1 MIRKCTN
8 YTTPNFRKAIAK
20 MMTLTVLGLAVTAS
34 MNLALLIEK
43 AKDVSSARVAE
54 IQGGFSGKCKA
65 HEAIAVISEDK
76 PFNDAEGNKVHFS
89 NDIIE
94 HYVEGKRRRD
104 NEPKVANLEDLPFAI
119 KAVKSDSYGVTR
131 LKYPHG
137 TTPDPLD
144 PPRGTQRE
152 YHINTDR
159 GQLKVFVYIQGGI
172 INGWHVQDK

>member
-1 MIRKCTN
+1 
-8 YTTPNFRKAIAK
+8 